1 MESFFRI
8 SISTESFVLGEQE
21 RPLVEAALSDAV
33 QAARNSLMG
42 SQFVQNRLPPPQLPS
57 PRLRS
62 CRDRTP
68 TPAAQHGAQPL
79 PPLDPAAAPSAAA
92 PAAAAAPFDPPAATA
107 TPAAA
112 PAADPSA
119 SSTQTTALH
128 RPAPVVIDL
137 EEEEPQPSAVL
148 AVVTAAPA
156 APSTSSAAT
165 PSPVASSPGGTRA
178 PVVVPRKALPSCYSY
193 AWRELAKEATDDVQA
208 PQPPAKKQKKP
219 KIALPGPRVKVCP
232 RARNSKGQFLPKT
245 PAPPPASLKPGDDVK
260 APRTMPQRKGAG
272 RQIRGAARKSRVGQR
287 TRDGDLII
295 ADSIE
300 EGLVCE
306 INGATGDEEEAAFS
320 SEDSSSSQSSSS
332 ESEEDGDFEP

>member
-68 TPAAQHGAQPL
+68 TPAAQRGAQPL

-92 PAAAAAPFDPPAATA
+92 PSDPPAAAAPSATA
-107 TPAAA
+107 AAPATA
-112 PAADPSA
+112 PAADPST
-119 SSTQTTALH
+119 SSTLTTALR

-148 AVVTAAPA
+148 AVVAAAPA
-156 APSTSSAAT
+156 SSASSAAS
-165 PSPVASSPGGTRA
+165 PSPAASSPGGTRA

-260 APRTMPQRKGAG
+260 APRTMPQRKGAR

-320 SEDSSSSQSSSS
+320 SEDSSS
-332 ESEEDGDFEP
+332 ESDGDFEL

>member
-1 MESFFRI
+1 
-8 SISTESFVLGEQE
+8 
-21 RPLVEAALSDAV
+21 
-33 QAARNSLMG
+33 MG

-92 PAAAAAPFDPPAATA
+92 PAAAAAPFDPPAASA
-107 TPAAA
+107 TPATV

-119 SSTQTTALH
+119 SSTLTTALH

-148 AVVTAAPA
+148 AVVAAAPA
-156 APSTSSAAT
+156 ASSASSAAT
-165 PSPVASSPGGTRA
+165 PSPAASLPGGTRA

-193 AWRELAKEATDDVQA
+193 AWRELAKEATDDIQA

-245 PAPPPASLKPGDDVK
+245 PAPPPASHKPGDDVK

>member
-1 MESFFRI
+1 M
-8 SISTESFVLGEQE
+8 
-21 RPLVEAALSDAV
+21 
-33 QAARNSLMG
+33 
-42 SQFVQNRLPPPQLPS
+42 
-57 PRLRS
+57 
-62 CRDRTP
+62 
-68 TPAAQHGAQPL
+68 
-79 PPLDPAAAPSAAA
+79 
-92 PAAAAAPFDPPAATA
+92 
-107 TPAAA
+107 
-112 PAADPSA
+112 
-119 SSTQTTALH
+119 
-128 RPAPVVIDL
+128 
-137 EEEEPQPSAVL
+137 
-148 AVVTAAPA
+148 
-156 APSTSSAAT
+156 
-165 PSPVASSPGGTRA
+165 
-178 PVVVPRKALPSCYSY
+178 
-193 AWRELAKEATDDVQA
+193 AKEATDDVQA

-320 SEDSSSSQSSSS
+320 SEDSSSES
-332 ESEEDGDFEP
+332 ESDGDFEL